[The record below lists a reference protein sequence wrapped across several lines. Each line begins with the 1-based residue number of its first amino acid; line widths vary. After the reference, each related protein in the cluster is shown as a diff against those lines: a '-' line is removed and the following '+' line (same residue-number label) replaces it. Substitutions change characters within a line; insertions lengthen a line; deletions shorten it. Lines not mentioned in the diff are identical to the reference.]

1 MSFASTRGR
10 ANTLN
15 GSPSPADHL
24 PAASLAR
31 LRQRAQILEW
41 VRAFFKER
49 HVLEVETPLLCAAGA
64 VDAHLDPI
72 PARCSAGG
80 RRTLYLMTSPE
91 HSMKRL
97 LAAGSGPIYQVAR
110 AFRDGE
116 RGSLHNPE
124 FTILEWYRPGW
135 DHHALMDEVEQLVGG
150 VLAAFG
156 LSGGAGAAPE
166 PFHRITYRDAF
177 QRALAIDPHRA
188 SVDELARAARLAGAA
203 MPESP
208 PQDRDGWLDL
218 LLVGGVQKTLGFD
231 RPAFVLDFP
240 ASQAASARIRKEDPP
255 VAERFELYVRGVEL
269 ANGYHELLDPREQ
282 RRRCTEANRIRRA
295 MGKRSLPI
303 DHRLLAALRAGVP
316 ESSGVAVG
324 LDRVIMVAVGAS
336 RIDEVIAFPVERA

>member
-1 MSFASTRGR
+1 MAT
-10 ANTLN
+10 
-15 GSPSPADHL
+15 
-24 PAASLAR
+24 
-31 LRQRAQILEW
+31 LRQRALILEW
-41 VRAFFKER
+41 IRAFFR
-49 HVLEVETPLLCAAGA
+49 GRGVLEVETPLLCAAGA

-72 PARCSAGG
+72 RLRCTAGG

-97 LAAGSGPIYQVAR
+97 LAAGSGPIYQVAK

-124 FTILEWYRPGW
+124 YTILEWYRPGW

-150 VLAAFG
+150 LLAAFG
-156 LSGGAGAAPE
+156 AGEPGGASE

-188 SVDELARAARLAGAA
+188 SVDELTRAARRTGAA
-203 MPESP
+203 VPESP

-218 LLVGGVQKTLGFD
+218 LLVNGVQKTLGFD

-240 ASQAASARIRKEDPP
+240 ASQAASARIRDDDPP

-282 RRRCTEANRIRRA
+282 RRRYTEANRMRRA

-324 LDRVIMVAVGAS
+324 LDRVIMVAVGAGQ
-336 RIDEVIAFPVERA
+336 IDEVIAFPVERA

>member
-1 MSFASTRGR
+1 
-10 ANTLN
+10 
-15 GSPSPADHL
+15 
-24 PAASLAR
+24 
-31 LRQRAQILEW
+31 LRQRALIIDW
-41 VRAFFKER
+41 VRAFFR
-49 HVLEVETPLLCAAGA
+49 QRGVLEVETPLLCAAGA

-72 PARCSAGG
+72 PARGAAGG

-97 LAAGSGPIYQVAR
+97 LAAGSGPIYQITR

-116 RGSLHNPE
+116 RGGLHNPE

-156 LSGGAGAAPE
+156 AGGAGAAPGPV

-177 QRALAIDPHRA
+177 QSALGIDPHHA
-188 SVDELARAARLAGAA
+188 SLDELARAARRAGAPK
-203 MPESP
+203 PESP

-218 LLVGGVQKTLGFD
+218 LLVSGVQKTIGFD

-240 ASQAASARIRKEDPP
+240 ASQAASARIRDDDPL

-282 RRRCTEANRIRRA
+282 RRRYTAANRARRA

-303 DHRLLAALRAGVP
+303 DHHLLAALLAGVP
-316 ESSGVAVG
+316 ASSGVAVG

-336 RIDEVIAFPVERA
+336 RIDEVIAFPIERA